1 MDRHG
6 ALRLDDVVHVQQFA
20 LIAVAGHMHGGI
32 VSIDH
37 TSAKLHQL
45 VDDLVHAM
53 LVARNQGAR
62 KNDSVEFVD
71 GDVAMIAV
79 GDTAKRGH
87 RLALGTGAHVDELV
101 VLHIMGLLQVDDR
114 VFRKS
119 QVAQIR
125 SDGHV
130 ANHGTA
136 HEHHLATVLVGGVD
150 NLLHTVHM
158 AGEAG
163 HDDLARGLG
172 ERLIQRRA
180 NGGFR
185 LDEAWNL
192 SVGGIHHQQIHA
204 LFAEL
209 AELHQISDA
218 MVKRQLVKLDIAGID
233 EASGRSLHEHSQSVR
248 NGMRDVHELKI
259 ERTDLQ
265 LVTTLDLN
273 QSRIDAMLLALG
285 FNESQRELGTNQ
297 RNVGAELQ
305 QIRHAADMILVAVG
319 KHQSLD
325 LVETILDVVEVRQ
338 NQIDTRLLLF
348 GEKHTAVDEQQ
359 VAVVFDHVHV
369 TADFAQA
376 TKRHDAHGAL
386 TVLRRS
392 DQHVI
397 LLGRGGLRSKTGIA
411 TASSRRACRAGVLGT
426 SGVLRVLCGLH
437 VFRALRALGG
447 AAAVAARTATNG
459 TGRIARTIATAT
471 ATARR
476 LRLLGSRFS
485 LADLLRAHRL
495 HGLHIRGLRVFS
507 ALGSFA
513 AALVR
518 SYCFGFFYSH
528 FLVGFPLLI
537 VSACAE
543 TRNSVSL
550 PYYGKPSKLVIATM
564 PGISAIADNQ
574 ALRNHKFRNHKFFNY
589 SKPEARMPSSARL
602 ISASP
607 GPTFGRRIVVES
619 RMPRTFS
626 EALAI
631 TAWKPLPFI
640 ASTSGASCTA
650 MR

>member
-1 MDRHG
+1 
-6 ALRLDDVVHVQQFA
+6 
-20 LIAVAGHMHGGI
+20 MHGGI

-37 TSAKLHQL
+37 AGAKLHQL

-53 LVARNQGAR
+53 LVAWNQGAR

-71 GDVAMIAV
+71 GDVAMVAV

-101 VLHIMGLLQVDDR
+101 VLHVMGLLQVDDR

-150 NLLHTVHM
+150 NLLHAVHM

-163 HDDLARGLG
+163 HDDLARSLG
-172 ERLIQRRA
+172 ECLIKRWT

-185 LDEAWNL
+185 FDEAWNL

-209 AELHQISDA
+209 AELHQIGDA
-218 MVKRQLVKLDIAGID
+218 MVERQLIELDIAGID

-265 LVTTLDLN
+265 LVTSLDLN
-273 QSRIDAMLLALG
+273 QSRIDAMFLALG
-285 FNESQRELGTNQ
+285 FDESQRELGTDQ

-319 KHQSLD
+319 EHQSLD
-325 LVETILDVVEVRQ
+325 LVETVLDVVEVRQ
-338 NQIDTRLLLF
+338 DQINARLLLF

-369 TADFAQA
+369 AADFTKTA
-376 TKRHDAHGAL
+376 KRHDAHGTLA
-386 TVLRRS
+386 VLRRS

-397 LLGRGGLRSKTGIA
+397 LLRCGGLRSKTGIA
-411 TASSRRACRAGVLGT
+411 TVAGRRACRISTLGVPRRLGT
-426 SGVLRVLCGLH
+426 FCILDV
-437 VFRALRALGG
+437 LRALGG
-447 AAAVAARTATNG
+447 AAAIATGTATGG
-459 TGRIARTIATAT
+459 TGRIARASATAT

-485 LADLLRAHRL
+485 LVGFLGAYRL
-495 HGLHIRGLRVFS
+495 HGFHIRGLGVFS

-518 SYCFGFFYSH
+518 SYCFGFFCSH
-528 FLVGFPLLI
+528 FLVGFLLLI

>member
-1 MDRHG
+1 M
-6 ALRLDDVVHVQQFA
+6 
-20 LIAVAGHMHGGI
+20 
-32 VSIDH
+32 
-37 TSAKLHQL
+37 T
-45 VDDLVHAM
+45 
-53 LVARNQGAR
+53 
-62 KNDSVEFVD
+62 
-71 GDVAMIAV
+71 
-79 GDTAKRGH
+79 
-87 RLALGTGAHVDELV
+87 
-101 VLHIMGLLQVDDR
+101 
-114 VFRKS
+114 
-119 QVAQIR
+119 
-125 SDGHV
+125 
-130 ANHGTA
+130 
-136 HEHHLATVLVGGVD
+136 
-150 NLLHTVHM
+150 
-158 AGEAG
+158 
-163 HDDLARGLG
+163 
-172 ERLIQRRA
+172 
-180 NGGFR
+180 
-185 LDEAWNL
+185 
-192 SVGGIHHQQIHA
+192 
-204 LFAEL
+204 
-209 AELHQISDA
+209 
-218 MVKRQLVKLDIAGID
+218 
-233 EASGRSLHEHSQSVR
+233 
-248 NGMRDVHELKI
+248 
-259 ERTDLQ
+259 
-265 LVTTLDLN
+265 
-273 QSRIDAMLLALG
+273 
-285 FNESQRELGTNQ
+285 
-297 RNVGAELQ
+297 
-305 QIRHAADMILVAVG
+305 
-319 KHQSLD
+319 
-325 LVETILDVVEVRQ
+325 
-338 NQIDTRLLLF
+338 
-348 GEKHTAVDEQQ
+348 
-359 VAVVFDHVHV
+359 VVFDHVHV

-411 TASSRRACRAGVLGT
+411 TASSRRACRAGILGT

-528 FLVGFPLLI
+528 FLVGFLLLI

-550 PYYGKPSKLVIATM
+550 PYYGKPSTLVIATM

-589 SKPEARMPSSARL
+589 SNPEARMPSSARL